1 MYHFDHVPIPT
12 IVDLL
17 NNISESPKNLP
28 PLTATRLSPQTHP
41 CPIWRICTVWR
52 SFSSALPPHSG
63 YSECGF
69 YPTSDCRSFA
79 GVCTTRNDVTVCNT
93 TYPMVWA
100 VGKHCNLQ
108 LIDFVGCYKTF
119 IESVHVSTCQ

>member
-41 CPIWRICTVWR
+41 CPIWRICTV
-52 SFSSALPPHSG
+52 LPN
-63 YSECGF
+63 
-69 YPTSDCRSFA
+69 R
-79 GVCTTRNDVTVCNT
+79 GVAASRFLGRQELVAYKVLVLTLGSMITI
-93 TYPMVWA
+93 PMVW
-100 VGKHCNLQ
+100 
-108 LIDFVGCYKTF
+108 FM
-119 IESVHVSTCQ
+119 